1 MPCPSRYYYRKM
13 QHLLMCN
20 DGCIIGYAYQTND
33 EGNDGELQHH
43 DNQ

>member
-1 MPCPSRYYYRKM
+1 MSE
-13 QHLLMCN
+13 N
-20 DGCIIGYAYQTND
+20 GCIIGYAYQTYD